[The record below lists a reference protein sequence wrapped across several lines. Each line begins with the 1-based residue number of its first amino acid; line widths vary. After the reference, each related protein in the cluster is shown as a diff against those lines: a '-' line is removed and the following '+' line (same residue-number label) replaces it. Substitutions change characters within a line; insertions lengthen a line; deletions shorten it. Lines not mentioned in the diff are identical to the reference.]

1 MRTSRRI
8 NRRPWWLLIGV
19 LSILFVSLAVV
30 LARTIYASIASSNG
44 SSSIRP
50 AHSIPNTDVNPYGA
64 NFFLSRE
71 VEPWKIDKTL
81 QMASE
86 AGIGWVK
93 QHFPWEAVEP
103 LRKGEFVSP
112 ATKTDSWAQYDLI
125 VETCEKYGLRI
136 IARLDRPPDWTRQD
150 NTYQERP
157 PDNLED
163 YGDYVFAFV
172 KRYAGRI
179 DYIQVWNEPNIF
191 PEWGNRPVDPA
202 GYVDLLRVA
211 YRRAK
216 EANPNVYV
224 LSAPL
229 AITLG
234 QAHPDPGQWISM
246 SDLQFL
252 EGMYEAGAAPYF
264 DIYSANA
271 FGMDRSPY
279 DPPDPNTLNFQ
290 RVLLQRRIMERYGDA
305 DKAIWFNEYG
315 WNAAPE
321 TFAPEHL
328 VWRRVGE
335 KEQAEYT
342 LQGIALAHQE
352 WPWAG
357 VFNIWYFRQV
367 GNIPPDRA
375 DYYFRMVDVDFTPR
389 PLYFAVQDVASEP
402 TTPGPGRYEETN
414 PNVQRYGRWYNVIDE
429 SSSAKAYIRS
439 EREGDSIAFDFRGA
453 GADLIAHRGPSSG
466 QLLISLDGRSVPGLP
481 TDAQG
486 FGIVDLYNPIDQYQ
500 ARVPLVRV
508 NGGGEHTLRIR
519 VAGTRN
525 AASTGQLCDLDA
537 FEVLPQEQTPF
548 PVLPIL
554 GLILA
559 LGSDG
564 WLLWRLWRRVQWTVR
579 AP

>member
-1 MRTSRRI
+1 MRTSRRY

-19 LSILFVSLAVV
+19 LGILFVLLAVL
-30 LARTIYASIASSNG
+30 LARTIYASVAAANG
-44 SSSIRP
+44 SANVRP
-50 AHSIPNTDVNPYGA
+50 RPSMPNTDVNPYGA

-93 QHFPWEAVEP
+93 QHFPWESVEP
-103 LRKGEFVSP
+103 LRKGEYVSP

-136 IARLDRPPDWTRQD
+136 IARLDRPPDWSRQD

-172 KRYAGRI
+172 ERYVGRI
-179 DYIQVWNEPNIF
+179 DYVQVWNEPNIF

-202 GYVDLLRVA
+202 GYVELLRVA

-234 QAHPDPGQWISM
+234 QAHPEPGQWISM

-252 EGMYEAGAAPYF
+252 EGMYQAGAAPYF

-279 DPPDPNTLNFQ
+279 DPPDPNELNFQ

-305 DKAIWFNEYG
+305 DKAVWFNEYG

-321 TFAPEHL
+321 SFPPEHL
-328 VWRRVGE
+328 IWRRVSE

-342 LQGIALAHQE
+342 LQGIELARQE

-357 VFNIWYFRQV
+357 VLNIWYFRQV

-389 PLYFAVQDVASEP
+389 PLYFAVQDVA
-402 TTPGPGRYEETN
+402 
-414 PNVQRYGRWYNVIDE
+414 
-429 SSSAKAYIRS
+429 
-439 EREGDSIAFDFRGA
+439 RE
-453 GADLIAHRGPSSG
+453 
-466 QLLISLDGRSVPGLP
+466 
-481 TDAQG
+481 
-486 FGIVDLYNPIDQYQ
+486 
-500 ARVPLVRV
+500 
-508 NGGGEHTLRIR
+508 
-519 VAGTRN
+519 
-525 AASTGQLCDLDA
+525 
-537 FEVLPQEQTPF
+537 
-548 PVLPIL
+548 
-554 GLILA
+554 
-559 LGSDG
+559 
-564 WLLWRLWRRVQWTVR
+564 
-579 AP
+579 